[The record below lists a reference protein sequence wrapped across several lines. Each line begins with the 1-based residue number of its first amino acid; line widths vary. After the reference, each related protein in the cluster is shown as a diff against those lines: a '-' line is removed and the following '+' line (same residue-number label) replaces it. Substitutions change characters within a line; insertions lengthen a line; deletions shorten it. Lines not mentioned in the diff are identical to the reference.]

1 MRFVMAGPVE
11 MRVAH
16 CVHDW
21 ASYTVTATPTMASIM
36 DKCGIDI
43 PVWARWW
50 LATAETLPVPML
62 RC

>member
-1 MRFVMAGPVE
+1 MAGPVE

-21 ASYTVTATPTMASIM
+21 ASYTVAPIVACYEYM